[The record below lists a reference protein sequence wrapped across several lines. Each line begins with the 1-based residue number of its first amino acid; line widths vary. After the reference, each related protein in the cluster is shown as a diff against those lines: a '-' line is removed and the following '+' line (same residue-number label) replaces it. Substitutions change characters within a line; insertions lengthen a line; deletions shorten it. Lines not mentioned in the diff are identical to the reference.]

1 MILDGHLL
9 ERFFNPFRIRVFLD
23 TKYVVVVVF
32 RFFCFF
38 LWLATE
44 ATTTTAEATTTE
56 ATSAEEVIAE
66 ASKALLLLS
75 LSLFFGIHRKK
86 DEVDGKEEL
95 FHSNNTCY

>member
-44 ATTTTAEATTTE
+44 ATTTTAEATT
-56 ATSAEEVIAE
+56 AEEVIAE

-86 DEVDGKEEL
+86 DEVNAE
-95 FHSNNTCY
+95 